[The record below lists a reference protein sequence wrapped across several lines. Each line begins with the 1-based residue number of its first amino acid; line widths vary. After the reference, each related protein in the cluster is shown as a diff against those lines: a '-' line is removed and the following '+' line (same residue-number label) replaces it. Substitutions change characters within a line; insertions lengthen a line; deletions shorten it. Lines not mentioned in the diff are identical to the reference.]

1 MNCFMA
7 FENERFKV
15 MKFGGTSMDDMEQVA
30 QIEDQESTDAHTLFV
45 VSAFSGV
52 TDKLLALAD
61 EIMPFHNHPNKKK
74 SDPSAFESFVQD
86 TLQRIR
92 GSVSNDAG
100 GDLSHVEAFLRQYVE
115 NVLKI
120 VPLYTEQQMF
130 AVEDEKDLLKDVF
143 RDRIISI
150 GEVFSAHALSVVLT
164 ARSAVG
170 DVYQDVDTANVISR
184 PLNGINIHPVRGAR
198 KAELYREIATGL
210 RGQVEPI
217 LLQGHTPVVPGYV
230 GWIPGSITKT
240 IDRGYTDSTAAILA
254 RGLDDTYGKAG
265 SKVLLQIWK
274 EVPGLFSGDP
284 RLVEP
289 GYNGKT
295 FTTADSFQSARLRRT
310 VTFREAAELSA
321 GAGMKAI
328 NSNGILALH
337 RSGVSLSVRNTY
349 DKHDT
354 GTEVLSNSAIAGKNA
369 LDESMRGIRFVSG
382 KKGQTMFTV
391 ESEDMVAQDGV
402 AANILDEC
410 RTLGVGVD
418 AITTSATSLSFSVDS
433 KDPNIQR
440 LEGRLRRI
448 GTVERQD
455 NLALVCC
462 IGNNLRGEVGL
473 LAKISG
479 ILGENGINIEFDG
492 GDKDSNLTFIV
503 DQKDY
508 EKAVKVLHDRL
519 FEK

>member
-1 MNCFMA
+1 MA
-7 FENERFKV
+7 FENDRFKV
-15 MKFGGTSMDDMEQVA
+15 MKFGGTSMDDMEQVG
-30 QIEDQESTDAHTLFV
+30 QIEEQESADAHTLFV

-52 TDKLLALAD
+52 TDKLWALAD
-61 EIMPFHNHPNKKK
+61 EIMPLNDQPNKKK
-74 SDPSAFESFVQD
+74 PDVTAFEPFIED
-86 TLQRIR
+86 TLKRIR
-92 GSVSNDAG
+92 AIVSQEVGS
-100 GDLSHVEAFLRQYVE
+100 DLSHVEEFLRKYVE
-115 NVLKI
+115 NVLQV
-120 VPLYTEQQMF
+120 VPLYLEQLMF
-130 AVEDEKDLLKDVF
+130 SVEDEKNLLKDVF

-164 ARSAVG
+164 SRSAVG
-170 DVYQDVDTANVISR
+170 HVYQDVDTSNIIQR
-184 PLNGINIHPVRGAR
+184 PLNGININPVKGAR
-198 KAELYREIATGL
+198 KAELYKEIATGL
-210 RGQVEPI
+210 KTQVEP
-217 LLQGHTPVVPGYV
+217 LLVGGKTPIVPGYV

-254 RGLDDTYGKAG
+254 RALDDQYGKSGAQIF
-265 SKVLLQIWK
+265 LQIWK
-274 EVPGLFSGDP
+274 EVPGLFSADP

-295 FTTADSFQSARLRRT
+295 FTTADSFKSAKLRRT

-349 DKHDT
+349 ELQDP
-354 GTEVLSNSAIAGKNA
+354 GTEVISSRAVVDKKTM
-369 LDESMRGIRFVSG
+369 DESMRGIRFVSG

-391 ESEDMVAQDGV
+391 ESDDMVAQDGV

-410 RTLGVGVD
+410 RTLGVSVD

-433 KDPNIQR
+433 KDPNIKR
-440 LEGRLRRI
+440 LYGRLHKI
-448 GTVERQD
+448 GSVERQD

-462 IGNNLRGEVGL
+462 IGNKLRGEVGL

-479 ILGENGINIEFDG
+479 IFGANGINIEFDG
-492 GDKDSNLTFIV
+492 GDKDANLTFIV
-503 DQKDY
+503 NEKDY
-508 EKAVKVLHDRL
+508 EKAVQILHSEL